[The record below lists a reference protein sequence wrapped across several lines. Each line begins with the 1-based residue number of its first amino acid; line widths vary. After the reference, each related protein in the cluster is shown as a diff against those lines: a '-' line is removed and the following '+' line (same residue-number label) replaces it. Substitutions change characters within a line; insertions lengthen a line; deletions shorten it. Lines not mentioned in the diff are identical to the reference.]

1 MASLKIIFS
10 EGQPVIINTEDIGQ
24 NGRISLN
31 ENINSTIFSINSES
45 VLVLKDIY
53 YSLIDKKITEISL
66 LEAESEI
73 FKVTVDNYYPEINWN
88 INTGFK
94 YYQEIL
100 TITCNK

>member
-1 MASLKIIFS
+1 MANLKIIFS

-31 ENINSTIFSINSES
+31 ENIDSTIFSINSES

-73 FKVTVDNYYPEINWN
+73 FKVTVDNYPEINWN
-88 INTGFK
+88 INISFK